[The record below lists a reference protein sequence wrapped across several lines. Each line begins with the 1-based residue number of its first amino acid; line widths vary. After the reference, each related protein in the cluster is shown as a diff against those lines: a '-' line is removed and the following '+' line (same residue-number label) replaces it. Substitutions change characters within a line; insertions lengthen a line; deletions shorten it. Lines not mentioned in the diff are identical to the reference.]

1 MKFISNVHHITEDVM
16 QTLSDKSNHNVQ
28 ELCKLLNELN
38 AEFNVF
44 AESIHVASSR
54 CNAYLVTAN
63 GLPCGNARIE
73 HTGTNNTTGVR
84 EYRYTVKLPTI
95 KKNRGGPNSSREER
109 ESNKLSTLI
118 RSIKKNN
125 EVPTEAGV
133 AEACL
138 PGIGYAYSSVK
149 SNNSTPKINLDK
161 DYVLNLVEHHLSV
174 DKSVP
179 LLYINDMKNAY
190 EEYKKA
196 LCAYTEQ
203 NKNYE
208 RYRKGCKIVGI
219 LDKSE
224 HIKDASATYLIGE
237 MGDLD
242 KSKDVHNHTNMFHT
256 LKYPLKAY
264 RSLSDT
270 PLAGIAA
277 MCRAHFPQ
285 APHINN
291 ELNIPHN
298 DKYHEDLDIA
308 TGYRSREIL
317 WVVIPNEAP

>member
-16 QTLSDKSNHNVQ
+16 HLINDKSNTNLQ

-44 AESIHVASSR
+44 SESIHINSNR

-73 HTGTNNTTGVR
+73 HINTNHTTGAR
-84 EYRYTVKLPTI
+84 EYRYTVRFPTI
-95 KKNRGGPNSSREER
+95 KKERSGPNSSREER
-109 ESNKLSTLI
+109 ESNKLSTLV

-138 PGIGYAYSSVK
+138 QGIGYAYSAVK
-149 SNNSTPKINLDK
+149 TQKAMPEISLDK

-196 LCAYTEQ
+196 LCTYTEQ

-208 RYRKGCKIVGI
+208 RYLKGCKIVGI
-219 LDKSE
+219 LDKSDRV
-224 HIKDASATYLIGE
+224 KDGTAYLIGE

-242 KSKDVHNHTNMFHT
+242 KGKDIHNHTHMFHALT
-256 LKYPLKAY
+256 APLKAY
-264 RSLSDT
+264 KSLSDT
-270 PLAGIAA
+270 PLAGISA
-277 MCRAHFPQ
+277 MCRTHFPQ
-285 APHINN
+285 SAHINN

-298 DKYHEDLDIA
+298 DRYHEELDIA

>member
-1 MKFISNVHHITEDVM
+1 MKFISNVHHVTDEVM
-16 QTLSDKSNHNVQ
+16 HLINDKGSPNLQ

-44 AESIHVASSR
+44 AESIHLASSR

-73 HTGTNNTTGVR
+73 HTGTNATTGVR

-95 KKNRGGPNSSREER
+95 KKDRSGPNSSREER

-138 PGIGYAYSSVK
+138 PGIGYAYAAVK
-149 SNNSTPKINLDK
+149 SNK
-161 DYVLNLVEHHLSV
+161 DEPEIRMDSACVLNIVEHHLSV
-174 DKSVP
+174 DKNVP
-179 LLYINDMKNAY
+179 LLYINDMKIAY
-190 EEYKKA
+190 EEYKKL
-196 LCAYTEQ
+196 LCAYTAH

-219 LDKSE
+219 LDKSD
-224 HIKDASATYLIGE
+224 HVKDGATTYLIGE
-237 MGDLD
+237 MGDVGTD
-242 KSKDVHNHTNMFHT
+242 IHNYTHMFHS
-256 LKYPLKAY
+256 LRSPLKAY

-285 APHINN
+285 SDYVKN

-298 DKYHEDLDIA
+298 DRYHEDLDIA